1 MGLTDERKTNNNKT
15 VQKTTGDGNTDGQ
28 TGGNTGSGSG
38 EGTKTNANWPDFSKL
53 TRVQDV
59 LDRNKCVLVMFVGAG
74 PGVVTVTSRRRH
86 GAEIRFRHNSPSP
99 TGPPPAPRAVGSPA
113 RPRSPPARPRP
124 LSLTRASHRPRAGE
138 FCITSN

>member
-1 MGLTDERKTNNNKT
+1 MEDGGEKVTTTISETEIFNRMGLTDERKTNNNKT

-59 LDRNKCVLVMFVGAG
+59 LDRNKCVWVMFCRCGAG
-74 PGVVTVTSRRRH
+74 GRDGDVE
-86 GAEIRFRHNSPSP
+86 A
-99 TGPPPAPRAVGSPA
+99 APRS
-113 RPRSPPARPRP
+113 RD
-124 LSLTRASHRPRAGE
+124 T
-138 FCITSN
+138 F